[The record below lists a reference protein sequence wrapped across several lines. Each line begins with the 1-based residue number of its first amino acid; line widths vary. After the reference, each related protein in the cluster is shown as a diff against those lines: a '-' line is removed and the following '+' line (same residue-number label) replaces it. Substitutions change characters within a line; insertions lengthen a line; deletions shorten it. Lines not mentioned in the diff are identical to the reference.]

1 VRSGFAALAGRPNV
15 GKSTLVNALTGE
27 KVAIVSETPHT
38 TRHRIRGVYT
48 DIDAQ
53 LVLVDL
59 PGWQRPIDRLTERM
73 QERVDETITGEDVD
87 MVLLVVS
94 ARDRIGAGDRF
105 VARRVFSLGIPVVIV
120 VNKVDRLKSSHIAS
134 QMKQAA
140 TLGDFHALHPVS
152 AKTGDGIDELRADLV
167 SLLPDGPMLFPP
179 DMTSDMSTDARIA
192 ELVREQALRIAREEL
207 PHAVTAEV
215 VEIDGKRVHVRLYT
229 ETESQKQI
237 LIGKGGQ
244 VVRDIGR
251 GARPHIEALLGHP
264 VYLQVQVRAAPKW
277 RRNQAMLE
285 RLGL

>member
-1 VRSGFAALAGRPNV
+1 VKSGFVAVAGRPNV

-38 TRHRIRGVYT
+38 TRQRIRGVYT
-48 DIDAQ
+48 NDDAQ

-59 PGWQRPIDRLTERM
+59 PGWQKPVDPLTERM
-73 QERVDETITGEDVD
+73 QERVDETITDEDVD
-87 MVLLVVS
+87 VVLLVVS

-105 VARRVFSLGIPVVIV
+105 VARRVFSLGLPVIVV
-120 VNKVDRLKSSHIAS
+120 VNKVDRLKPGHIAS

-140 TLGDFHALHPVS
+140 ALGDFHALHPVS
-152 AKTGDGIDELRADLV
+152 AKTGDGIDELRSDLI
-167 SLLPDGPMLFPP
+167 SLLPDGPMLFPAE
-179 DMTSDMSTDARIA
+179 MSTDTPLETRIA
-192 ELVREQALRIAREEL
+192 ELVREQALRVAREEL

-215 VEIDGKRVHVRLYT
+215 VEIDDKRVHVRLYT

-264 VYLQVQVRAAPKW
+264 IFLELQVKAAPKW
-277 RRNQAMLE
+277 RRNQTMLE

>member
-1 VRSGFAALAGRPNV
+1 VKSGFAAVAGRPNV

-48 DIDAQ
+48 DDEAQ

-59 PGWQRPIDRLTERM
+59 PGWQKPIDPLTERM
-73 QERVDETITGEDVD
+73 QERVDETITSEDVD
-87 MVLLVVS
+87 VVLLVVS

-105 VARRVFSLGIPVVIV
+105 VARRVFSLDLPVVVV
-120 VNKVDRLKSSHIAS
+120 VNKVDRLKGAHIAS

-152 AKTGDGIDELRADLV
+152 AKTGDGIDELRADLI
-167 SLLPDGPMLFPP
+167 SLLPEGPMLFPP
-179 DMTSDMSTDARIA
+179 EMSTDMSTEARIA
-192 ELVREQALRIAREEL
+192 ELVREQALQIAREEL

-237 LIGKGGQ
+237 LIGKGGR

-251 GARPHIEALLGHP
+251 GARPHVEALLGHP
-264 VYLQVQVRAAPKW
+264 VYLQLQVKAAPKW